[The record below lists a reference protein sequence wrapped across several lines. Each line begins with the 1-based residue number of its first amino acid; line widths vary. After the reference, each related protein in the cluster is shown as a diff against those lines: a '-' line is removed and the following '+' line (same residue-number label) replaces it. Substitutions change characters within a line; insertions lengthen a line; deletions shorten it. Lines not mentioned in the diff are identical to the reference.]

1 MEGVGVLEPMQLR
14 EESFAG
20 SRPACPK
27 DPQQQVYRHGCYE
40 RYADCNS
47 QRRLRVERFLCPR
60 CGRTLSVLPKSRL
73 PYIALS
79 TAIVQ
84 ADFDAWASGT
94 DPPAASEKERGCLRR
109 AFDRFA
115 GRVAPLCA
123 LLGQMIRPI
132 KPSVGECWKALR
144 ELDNLEGI
152 VLLLGKK
159 FNTSLLAD
167 YRCLRSTL

>member
-1 MEGVGVLEPMQLR
+1 MQLR
-14 EESFAG
+14 EESFVG

-27 DPQQQVYRHGCYE
+27 DPEQRVYRHGCYE
-40 RYADCNS
+40 RYVDCNS

-79 TAIVQ
+79 TAMVE
-84 ADFDAWASGT
+84 ADFDARASGT
-94 DPPAASEKERGCLRR
+94 DPPTASEKERGCLRR
-109 AFDRFA
+109 ALDRLA

-132 KPSVGECWKALR
+132 KPSVCECWKALR

-152 VLLLGKK
+152 VLLLGQK

-167 YRCLRSTL
+167 YRCLRPAL